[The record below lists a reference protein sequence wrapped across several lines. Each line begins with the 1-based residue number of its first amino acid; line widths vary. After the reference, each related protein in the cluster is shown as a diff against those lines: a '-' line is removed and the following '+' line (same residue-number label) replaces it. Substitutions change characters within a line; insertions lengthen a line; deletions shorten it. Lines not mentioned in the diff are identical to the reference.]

1 MKQEMDAKNLIKFIL
16 GTLFGV
22 FFVLVPFNFDGTVDT
37 ILFYYVKLFVKQFNS
52 QLSMVLMICIIAS
65 AAISLFN
72 LFNDKTFLGQNR
84 LMKKLFNIPFL
95 CCKQN
100 HWCCVNCYDLFS
112 DWTKLPYF
120 SRYRRIY
127 AVISNTACSDR
138 TIHVIIPDIYSGIWR
153 NGVFRRIYW

>member
-72 LFNDKTFLGQNR
+72 
-84 LMKKLFNIPFL
+84 
-95 CCKQN
+95 
-100 HWCCVNCYDLFS
+100 
-112 DWTKLPYF
+112 
-120 SRYRRIY
+120 
-127 AVISNTACSDR
+127 
-138 TIHVIIPDIYSGIWR
+138 
-153 NGVFRRIYW
+153 